1 MVSGS
6 LTGVC
11 GDAPILKQV
20 RAIVSSTPDGRAGNT
35 GTRPMTTL
43 FTSAAVTAAFGFG
56 FVLAVLVNPLI

>member
-1 MVSGS
+1 MVSGP

-20 RAIVSSTPDGRAGNT
+20 RAMLPSTPDARAGQT
-35 GTRPMTTL
+35 GTAPMTAF

-56 FVLAVLVNPLI
+56 FALAVLVHPLI